1 MLANALS
8 ILAGFLIAVIVMLGD
23 PRSLYRGNWRIASA
37 HQREIRHALNR
48 AALLFCIYLVVIA
61 FIFAASLLE
70 AYTSATICSRWMKH
84 IALSAGGTALF
95 WSFALPLV
103 IRKAQLNRLDE
114 EVQDRKRQSSYRRQK
129 ALTPPALPTDTG
141 TVFYQPPHCLARF
154 APIES
159 ASPARRLP
167 DEAVKAHVRPRP
179 AVAKQPRSFPQNGR
193 IRPAKANDG
202 SRCLHRPGARP
213 RDAHIQRRKR
223 FDDPG

>member
-1 MLANALS
+1 MNWRFAWGRITFIIAGVVLFVALLLFGPPPAGQNSDFALRMLANALS

-95 WSFALPLV
+95 WSFALPLM

-114 EVQDRKRQSSYRRQK
+114 EVQDRKRQSS
-129 ALTPPALPTDTG
+129 LPPTEGANTARATD
-141 TVFYQPPHCLARF
+141 
-154 APIES
+154 
-159 ASPARRLP
+159 
-167 DEAVKAHVRPRP
+167 
-179 AVAKQPRSFPQNGR
+179 
-193 IRPAKANDG
+193 
-202 SRCLHRPGARP
+202 
-213 RDAHIQRRKR
+213 
-223 FDDPG
+223 